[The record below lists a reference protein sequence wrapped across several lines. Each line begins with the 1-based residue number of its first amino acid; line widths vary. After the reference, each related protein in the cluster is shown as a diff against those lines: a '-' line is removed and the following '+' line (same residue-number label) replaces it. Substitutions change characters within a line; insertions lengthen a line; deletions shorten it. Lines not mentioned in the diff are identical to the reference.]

1 MGAADV
7 PASLDGQSAAD
18 SGLSASGLRVVRL
31 GSDEVVAK
39 RGIAEVR
46 MRFAGV
52 ADLLA
57 RVADLADGNISEEGL
72 VAAFDPA
79 SQPDVRRLVAGLRV
93 RGLLHDGG
101 VEDPAE
107 LFWRSVA
114 SHAPEATAR
123 LARASALV
131 IGTGAIAD
139 ALTGCLVECGVG
151 NVETH
156 AEVAQL
162 TTTWDLCCATLDGP
176 PDGLVP
182 AADAALAAGVV
193 FLPVWLDDLVIRVGP
208 MVHPFDTAC
217 LRCYLLRV
225 DANDPHWEVHRLLR
239 GQDGAG
245 HSGAGFLAPMA
256 AVAGQIAG
264 LEAVKQLSGLPVTTI
279 GRSIGLSLVPFR
291 CEVHRVL
298 RVPRCPACSGTARQG
313 APVVA
318 HGPQLAE

>member
-1 MGAADV
+1 
-7 PASLDGQSAAD
+7 
-18 SGLSASGLRVVRL
+18 
-31 GSDEVVAK
+31 
-39 RGIAEVR
+39 

-52 ADLLA
+52 ADLLT
-57 RVADLADGNISEEGL
+57 RVADLADGNISEERL
-72 VAAFDPA
+72 VATFDPDI
-79 SQPDVRRLVAGLRV
+79 QPEVRRLVGGLRV
-93 RGLLHDGG
+93 RGLLHDGD

-107 LFWRSVA
+107 LFWRGVA

-131 IGTGAIAD
+131 VGTGAIAG

-156 AEVAQL
+156 AEL
-162 TTTWDLCCATLDGP
+162 PRGTTWDLCCAAHDGA

-182 AADAALAAGVV
+182 AAEAALAAGVV

-208 MVHPFDTAC
+208 MTHPFDTAC

-225 DANDPHWEVHRLLR
+225 DANDPHWEVHQLLR
-239 GQDGAG
+239 GQDGDG
-245 HSGAGFLAPMA
+245 YSGAGFLAPMA

-291 CEVHRVL
+291 CAVHRVL

-318 HGPQLAE
+318 HGSQLAE